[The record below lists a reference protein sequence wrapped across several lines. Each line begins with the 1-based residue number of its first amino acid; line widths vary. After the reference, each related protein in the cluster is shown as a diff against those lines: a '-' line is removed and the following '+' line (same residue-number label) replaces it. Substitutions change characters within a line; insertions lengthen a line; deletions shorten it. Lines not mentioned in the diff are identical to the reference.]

1 MQRTTGQVPRLFE
14 RLLQDGGISR
24 EAYDGAM
31 RHHHRTGAHP
41 HESLIEVSA
50 TSESEL
56 LKYLARTYHTR
67 FVSTERLARADVDA
81 RVLQKVPQ
89 KVAERL
95 NVFPVLFNAES
106 GELSVVTSDFD
117 DDIAKHVQLASGHRL
132 VKVYVGRAAA
142 VRAAIRKH
150 YGGDSFAF
158 SGLLGAAAQAYGS
171 KFDVVDRRL
180 HTEETMLTRM
190 NERVLSEDDFER
202 RPIGLPTTDI
212 RPSVPPMPTF
222 DSAASPQNAAS
233 AQHSILPM
241 PQTIPGPY
249 APAHSPL
256 PPLASQA
263 SFANL
268 SLGALAST
276 HAMPISSLPLPIS
289 SQLGPAPSF
298 AATDV
303 LPVLIAL
310 LESGRGDLRGHSS
323 QVARYVRQLCER
335 IGLSPVEV
343 EGAVIAAYL
352 HDLGKPP
359 TLHLTP
365 LNVAE
370 YESHRSHAVKSY
382 LAPMRLFEG
391 IALPKASVDALTH
404 LYERFDGEG
413 FPDRIGGKE
422 IPLGARVLA
431 IVETFCDLIQNP
443 RNPYRKTLTP
453 SEACGVLSSQR
464 SRIFD
469 PNLVELFR
477 SSVLGEDL
485 RKRLLETRH
494 EILLVD
500 PDAEETTVLELRLV
514 EQGYE
519 VAIARSSEDA
529 LRILAS
535 KDVDL
540 VITEI
545 ELPDYDGFS
554 LLEQMRLLPE
564 SAETP
569 VLFLTGRSD
578 RESVHH
584 GFSLGAVDYLIKPAS
599 SDVCVAKVKQVL
611 EGVRRSRVPRGVMGS
626 LEEMTLTELVQIL
639 ANGRRSG
646 VLRLSSGGL
655 VGEVQID
662 AGEIHHAKW
671 AEHAGEEALFR
682 MLWLTSG
689 NFALD
694 PTRKPDTRS
703 IYAPTESLLLD
714 AMRKQ
719 DEARR

>member
-1 MQRTTGQVPRLFE
+1 MHRTTGQVPRLFE
-14 RLLQDGGISR
+14 RLLEDGGISR

-31 RHHHRTGAHP
+31 RHHQRTGAHP

-50 TSESEL
+50 ISESEL
-56 LKYLARTYHTR
+56 LKYLARAYHTR
-67 FVSTERLARADVDA
+67 FVSTERLARADVEA

-95 NVFPVLFNAES
+95 NVFPVLLSAEN
-106 GELSVVTSDFD
+106 GELSVVASDFD
-117 DDIAKHVQLASGHRL
+117 DDIAKHVQLASGQRL

-142 VRAAIRKH
+142 VRAAVRKH

-171 KFDVVDRRL
+171 KFDVADRSL

-202 RPIGLPTTDI
+202 RPIGLAKTDV
-212 RPSVPPMPTF
+212 RPSAPPMPSV
-222 DSAASPQNAAS
+222 DSAVSPQNVLPMP
-233 AQHSILPM
+233 QSIMPM

-249 APAHSPL
+249 APAHSP
-256 PPLASQA
+256 
-263 SFANL
+263 
-268 SLGALAST
+268 
-276 HAMPISSLPLPIS
+276 MPPIS

-335 IGLSPVEV
+335 IGLSPTEV

-359 TLHLTP
+359 MLHLTP

-413 FPDRIGGKE
+413 FPDRVGGKE

-431 IVETFCDLIQNP
+431 IVETFCDLVQNP

-453 SEACGVLSSQR
+453 SEACGVLSLQR

-494 EILLVD
+494 EIMLVD

-519 VAIARSSEDA
+519 VAIARTVEDA
-529 LRILAS
+529 LRILVS

-545 ELPDYDGFS
+545 DLPDHDGFWF
-554 LLEQMRLLPE
+554 LEQMRLLPE

-599 SDVCVAKVKQVL
+599 SDVCVAKVKQAL
-611 EGVRRSRVPRGVMGS
+611 DGVRRSRVPRGVMGS

-646 VLRLSSGGL
+646 VLRISSGGL

-671 AEHAGEEALFR
+671 AEHSGEEALFR

-694 PTRKPDTRS
+694 PKRKPDTRT